1 MRECSHLL
9 SSRLRLAE
17 ILAAAPSVDNMSDP
31 QGPMAPAFAVRD
43 AGEGD
48 WPQIWPVIRDVVT
61 EQQTFAYD
69 PL

>member
-1 MRECSHLL
+1 
-9 SSRLRLAE
+9 
-17 ILAAAPSVDNMSDP
+17 
-31 QGPMAPAFAVRD
+31 MAPAFAVRD